1 MKIFIITI
9 RNKNENYE
17 KLLTE
22 KYNKLIRNF
31 YNLNFINIG
40 FKKEKKSKNIYK
52 EEYKKAISLIKPN
65 SIVVALDELG
75 KTYKSVEFAKK
86 MKFWLENSSN
96 IYFFIGGPEGLSE
109 EVLNRADYVF
119 SLSNLTFPHV
129 LAKIILIEQIY
140 RAICI
145 MNNHPYHRS

>member
-1 MKIFIITI
+1 MKIFVITI
-9 RNKNENYE
+9 SNKNENYE

-22 KYNKLIRNF
+22 KYKKLISNF
-31 YNLNFINIG
+31 YDLNFINIG
-40 FKKEKKSKNIYK
+40 FKKDKKNKNIYK
-52 EEYKKAISLIKPN
+52 EEYQKAISLIKSN

-75 KTYKSVEFAKK
+75 KTYKSVDFSKK

-96 IYFFIGGPEGLSE
+96 IYFFVGGPDGLSE

-119 SLSNLTFPHV
+119 SLSNLTFPHA
-129 LAKIILIEQIY
+129 LAKTILIEQIY

>member
-1 MKIFIITI
+1 MKIFVITI
-9 RNKNENYE
+9 SNKNENYE

-22 KYNKLIRNF
+22 KYKKLISNF
-31 YNLNFINIG
+31 YDLNFINIG
-40 FKKEKKSKNIYK
+40 FKKDKKNKNIYK
-52 EEYKKAISLIKPN
+52 EEYQKAISLIKPN

-75 KTYKSVEFAKK
+75 KTYNSVEFSKK

-96 IYFFIGGPEGLSE
+96 IYFFVGGPDGLSE

-119 SLSNLTFPHV
+119 SLSNLTFPHA
-129 LAKIILIEQIY
+129 LAKTILIEQIY